1 MNCSD
6 VKYYLNDFS
15 KGNLLDEIRAE
26 IHEHLCG
33 CMKCSKVFDDL
44 ITANSESKGKKKK
57 HSVEEKIL
65 GEPPRANRKNQDSDK
80 ISSDEFS
87 SSSTASDDFENLKN
101 NLLLKANEIDNNK
114 LFGIAGIISAIALGI
129 IFAVL
134 FFDHSPSAFWLV
146 EKISGHPVIDSK
158 AINEHGIIRT
168 GEKLITD
175 SKSKARI
182 KIGSVGEIEV
192 EPNTEIQIKE
202 TESFEYKLVLLEGKI
217 SARTWTAPKLFSIKT
232 PSSAIKDLGCL
243 YYISVDDKSVT
254 TLQVISGW
262 VLMENDHDKSLL
274 PAGTTCYSDLSK
286 GIGTPFAD
294 DASMLFKESLYKLD
308 FQRSGELELEN
319 ILSEARKEDLITLF
333 HLLKKL
339 KGDSRGKI
347 YDCIA
352 SLFNIPP
359 QINRNGIMDGDKEM
373 FARLWTQL
381 GLGSI
386 SVYQYL

>member
-33 CMKCSKVFDDL
+33 CMKCSKLFDDL
-44 ITANSESKGKKKK
+44 VTSNSNSKGKKKK
-57 HSVEEKIL
+57 HPVNEKIL
-65 GEPPRANRKNQDSDK
+65 EEPSQTKRKNQNAKK
-80 ISSDEFS
+80 ISAEFS
-87 SSSTASDDFENLKN
+87 FSSTAKEDFENLKN
-101 NLLLKANEIDNNK
+101 SLLLKANEIDNNK
-114 LFGIAGIISAIALGI
+114 LFSIAGIISAIALGI
-129 IFAVL
+129 IFAIL

-168 GEKLITD
+168 GENLITD

-182 KIGSVGEIEV
+182 KISSAGEIEV
-192 EPNTEIQIKE
+192 EPNTEVEIKE
-202 TESFEYKLVLLEGKI
+202 TESFEYRLVLLRGKI
-217 SARTWTAPKLFSIKT
+217 SARTSSAPRLFSIKT
-232 PSSAIKDLGCL
+232 PSSDIKDLGCM

-274 PAGTTCYSDLSK
+274 PAGTSCYSDLSK
-286 GIGTPFAD
+286 GIGTPFTD

-308 FQRSGELELEN
+308 FQSSNESELEN

-339 KGDSRGKI
+339 KGDSRGKV
-347 YDCIA
+347 YDRIA
-352 SLFNIPP
+352 SLFGIPP
-359 QINRNGIMDGDKEM
+359 QITREGIINGNKEM
-373 FARLWTQL
+373 LERLWTQL
-381 GLGSI
+381 GLGGI